1 MTVWPGQISSFEGL
15 IYEVSGDNLY
25 FSILV
30 DGTTRVIQMAST
42 LLNPSSLRPTNTA
55 AQTGSTST
63 AAQTI
68 IETSSVSVDPSATNT
83 KLPKNTNLQGKT
95 GVSTEAMVGIVLGVI
110 VFLAVILGVVL
121 FLLRRKKKHR
131 AAKGIVPGEREGG
144 ESDKIVVES
153 EETKDNP
160 HDYRPQYTE
169 LSGNSQVQELDS
181 ASGEVATL
189 RANEMLGGNGQ
200 IDKLHNG
207 QHTLPSHFSES
218 SFPPADM
225 PASASAPAPSPY
237 VDAQK
242 KVEISWLESEEA
254 KLRQRREQLMMQSAE
269 RESDTSNI

>member
-1 MTVWPGQISSFEGL
+1 
-15 IYEVSGDNLY
+15 
-25 FSILV
+25 
-30 DGTTRVIQMAST
+30 
-42 LLNPSSLRPTNTA
+42 LNPSSSRSTNTA

-68 IETSSVSVDPSATNT
+68 VETSSVSVDSSATNT
-83 KLPKNTNLQGKT
+83 KLPKNTNLPGKK
-95 GVSTEAMVGIVLGVI
+95 GVSTGVIVGIVLGALVL
-110 VFLAVILGVVL
+110 LAVILGVVL
-121 FLLRRKKKHR
+121 LLLRRKKKHR
-131 AAKGIVPGEREGG
+131 AAKDIVPGEREGG

-153 EETKDNP
+153 EEAKDNP

-169 LSGNSQVQELDS
+169 LSGNSRVQELDP

-200 IDKLHNG
+200 IDKLYNG

-218 SFPPADM
+218 SSLPADM
-225 PASASAPAPSPY
+225 PASASASAPAPSPY
-237 VDAQK
+237 VEAPK

-269 RESDTSNI
+269 RES